1 MSTQTSLDLF
11 TLAGVCLLGAM
22 TPGPSVVVIL
32 GVAARSGLRAAILAS
47 WTHALGVA
55 LWASLT
61 LYGWRLIVTHTPW
74 AAHTISL
81 IGATYLIY
89 LAYHMWSEAARNQP
103 QPNPEHTSGFT
114 SPASP
119 AASPAHPLE
128 HHSQAHLSRDG
139 LAGLMIAISNPKL
152 ILFFTAIYTQIL
164 PLNPSPSDQVLALM
178 TPTLIDGTW
187 YSFAVI
193 VASRFGLLSFLE
205 RHKVK
210 TLYVTSALLV
220 MISIHTLRDYLGL

>member
-1 MSTQTSLDLF
+1 MPTQTSLDLF

-32 GVAARSGLRAAILAS
+32 GVATRSGLRAAILAS
-47 WTHALGVA
+47 WAHAFGVA
-55 LWASLT
+55 LWAFLT

-81 IGATYLIY
+81 LGAAYLIY
-89 LAYHMWSEAARNQP
+89 LAYQMWSEAARDQS
-103 QPNPEHTSGFT
+103 QH
-114 SPASP
+114 A
-119 AASPAHPLE
+119 LE
-128 HHSQAHLSRDG
+128 HSSDTRSSVPTATLTQPIKHRNKAHLSRDG

-152 ILFFTAIYTQIL
+152 ILFFTAIYTQVL

-178 TPTLIDGTW
+178 TPTLIDGAW

-193 VASRFGLLSFLE
+193 MASRFGLLSFLE

-210 TLYVTSALLV
+210 TLYVTSALLI
-220 MISIHTLRDYLGL
+220 MISIHTLREYLGS